1 MGTNVPLL
9 PVLYTPAEVGS
20 QLDTVA
26 GKIKVELSYSH
37 QNLSILVRHVKDL
50 VRGAVYKR
58 LPHSQAASLI
68 LSSLYSPS
76 VITYLG
82 VQLEQCSCLS
92 QSYPSPPLPSHSIP
106 PPRFLVRGW
115 KVQIP
120 T

>member
-68 LSSLYSPS
+68 LSSLAHLLSLTWEYSWNNAAADPRA
-76 VITYLG
+76 THL
-82 VQLEQCSCLS
+82 
-92 QSYPSPPLPSHSIP
+92 PPFLPIP
-106 PPRFLVRGW
+106 FLPPGSS
-115 KVQIP
+115 
-120 T
+120 